1 MNGPAVLVSL
11 LKSSEDAKWPPR
23 RWLSSARHSQTRCR
37 RDAWEEAGQQR
48 MRTLARS
55 NAAGK
60 MTNVEI
66 PACLRTLFSFPLPS
80 FSPQEQKKQKHH
92 SEPFN
97 RIRLVGLRTT
107 CPSRE
112 RTAARR
118 AGRAGDPESVKER
131 GRAASGPGRR
141 QPCPPLPPRC
151 VCGCGASFPPPRC
164 LSPTQDERLEG
175 EHGRCVRASLPV
187 L

>member
-1 MNGPAVLVSL
+1 MNGLAVLVSL

-48 MRTLARS
+48 MLTLARS
-55 NAAGK
+55 NAAVRMK
-60 MTNVEI
+60 VA
-66 PACLRTLFSFPLPS
+66 ACPLPS
-80 FSPQEQKKQKHH
+80 SHLPSLSARTKKA
-92 SEPFN
+92 PFN

-118 AGRAGDPESVKER
+118 AGRAGDPGSVTER

-151 VCGCGASFPPPRC
+151 VCGCGASFQPPRC
-164 LSPTQDERLEG
+164 LSPTQDERLER
-175 EHGRCVRASLPV
+175 EHGRCVHASLPV

>member
-1 MNGPAVLVSL
+1 MNGPAELVSL

-48 MRTLARS
+48 MLTLARS

-60 MTNVEI
+60 TAGRSRRSTQSLL
-66 PACLRTLFSFPLPS
+66 PSLLPPLPS
-80 FSPQEQKKQKHH
+80 YPARTKKA
-92 SEPFN
+92 PFN

>member
-1 MNGPAVLVSL
+1 MAAKTLAFVRTPLADAMPSRRVGGSWPAKNANTGTQQRGRENGWMQEKEGSASPPPPFL
-11 LKSSEDAKWPPR
+11 L
-23 RWLSSARHSQTRCR
+23 SART
-37 RDAWEEAGQQR
+37 
-48 MRTLARS
+48 
-55 NAAGK
+55 
-60 MTNVEI
+60 
-66 PACLRTLFSFPLPS
+66 
-80 FSPQEQKKQKHH
+80 KKA
-92 SEPFN
+92 PFN

>member
-1 MNGPAVLVSL
+1 MAAKTLAFVRTPLADAMPSRRVGGSWPAKNANTGTQQRGRENDERGDSCL
-11 LKSSEDAKWPPR
+11 
-23 RWLSSARHSQTRCR
+23 SAR
-37 RDAWEEAGQQR
+37 
-48 MRTLARS
+48 TL
-55 NAAGK
+55 
-60 MTNVEI
+60 
-66 PACLRTLFSFPLPS
+66 LLPS
-80 FSPQEQKKQKHH
+80 PFLLSARTKKAKA
-92 SEPFN
+92 PFN

>member
-48 MRTLARS
+48 MLTLARS
-55 NAAGK
+55 NAAG
-60 MTNVEI
+60 TTD
-66 PACLRTLFSFPLPS
+66 AGGYPLPFLALPS
-80 FSPQEQKKQKHH
+80 VSRKNKKSKA
-92 SEPFN
+92 PFN

-118 AGRAGDPESVKER
+118 AGRAGDPESVTER
-131 GRAASGPGRR
+131 GRAVSGRGRR

-164 LSPTQDERLEG
+164 LSPTQDERLER
-175 EHGRCVRASLPV
+175 EHGRCVHASLPV

>member
-1 MNGPAVLVSL
+1 MNGPAELVSL

-48 MRTLARS
+48 MLTLARS
-55 NAAGK
+55 NAAVK
-60 MTNVEI
+60 TAQQMDEALL
-66 PACLRTLFSFPLPS
+66 PLLPS
-80 FSPQEQKKQKHH
+80 YPFLLCPARTKKA
-92 SEPFN
+92 PFN